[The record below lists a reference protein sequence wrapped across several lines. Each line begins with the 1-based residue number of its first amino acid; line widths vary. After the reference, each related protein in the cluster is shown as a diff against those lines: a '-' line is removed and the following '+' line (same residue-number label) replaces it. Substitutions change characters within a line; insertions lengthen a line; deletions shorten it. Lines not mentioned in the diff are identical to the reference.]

1 MAHISLKNN
10 AYHILGLDT
19 SASEKELLKRSKEII
34 NRIKIDDTPEYD
46 LDLGMFENFRTEDS
60 VKGALQK
67 LQAPKKRIREY
78 FFWFQISDN
87 IDEQA
92 LGLLKQKDFLNAIR
106 TWQNVAE
113 GDGAKSYFY
122 RKNLAI
128 LYCMV
133 LSVENDKQ
141 YLQDSLTTWKSIL
154 DSDKFWSAFSKA
166 YKLHDEQTASD
177 EVVSDFKKHVVAYLS
192 DIYTELHELH
202 NDNDYIQQFQS
213 IFSAKGE
220 KVEKKI
226 LNPVYQTIHGAVEKL
241 ENLKVSE
248 DGKLDKEE
256 SESIRNAIG
265 VIQTEMNKLIDLGL
279 YDDSQTKIM
288 RDRAANALRSV
299 VLDLHNNL
307 SELDKSENLLQVA
320 IKFAGTE
327 SLKNKLNNELEQ
339 IQKNVTD
346 DAENALAIEIPGTFR
361 SSTIVFKNT
370 FVEYGNKKIF
380 YKDAT
385 GISFDSTAT
394 RHSVYGIPTGTSYVY
409 NVSVRSDKETI
420 SISLTA
426 SKDESKAKEDWV
438 KLIGLV
444 SGLVQPILVKTIVDR
459 IFSKGEVIKFGEV
472 EFSKQGYS
480 KMKFKLFSKNE
491 KLIVYW
497 SDTIYIPKMFQG
509 QVIMWEDKDGKSVEF
524 AQIPMTVPNAV
535 IIPDLVQACYD
546 NREQ

>member
-46 LDLGMFENFRTEDS
+46 LDLGMFEDFRTEDL
-60 VKGALQK
+60 VKEALQK

-87 IDEQA
+87 VDEQA
-92 LGLLKQKDFLNAIR
+92 LGLLKHKDYLNAIR
-106 TWQNVAE
+106 TWQNAAD

-141 YLQDSLTTWKSIL
+141 YLQDSLTIWKSIL

-177 EVVSDFKKHVVAYLS
+177 EVISEFKKHVASYLS

-213 IFSAKGE
+213 VFSAKGE
-220 KVEKKI
+220 QVEKKI

-241 ENLKVSE
+241 EKLKVSE

-256 SESIRNAIG
+256 SDGIRNAVG
-265 VIQTEMNKLIDLGL
+265 VIQAEMNKLIDLGL

-288 RDRAANALRSV
+288 RDRAANALRAI

-307 SELDKSENLLQVA
+307 SELDKSAKLLEVA
-320 IKFAGTE
+320 ISIVGTD
-327 SLKNKLNNELEQ
+327 SLKNKLSAELEQ
-339 IQKNVTD
+339 ISKNVTD
-346 DAENALAIEIPGTFR
+346 DAENSLAIEVPGTFGGG
-361 SSTIVFKNT
+361 TVLFKNSYL
-370 FVEYGNKKIF
+370 EYNNKRIF

-385 GISFDSTAT
+385 AVSYHAMNQSINFIPISQSFSFMVASEKEKISFSF
-394 RHSVYGIPTGTSYVY
+394 GTTLHIG
-409 NVSVRSDKETI
+409 K
-420 SISLTA
+420 
-426 SKDESKAKEDWV
+426 KAKQDVWG
-438 KLIGLV
+438 KLIGL
-444 SGLVQPILVKTIVDR
+444 SGGLIEPHIVKRYVDQIFDRGEPIKI
-459 IFSKGEVIKFGEV
+459 GNV
-472 EFSKQGYS
+472 EFSKEGYS
-480 KMKFKLFSKNE
+480 KTRTKLFGGKE
-491 KLIVYW
+491 TETVLW
-497 SDTIYIPKMFQG
+497 TDTIYIPKFDSG
-509 QVIMWEDKDGKSVEF
+509 QVVLWKDKGGSGVLFEQIAMSVD
-524 AQIPMTVPNAV
+524 NAV
-535 IIPDLVQACYD
+535 VLPELVQACI
-546 NREQ
+546 NRA

>member
-46 LDLGMFENFRTEDS
+46 LDLGMFEDFRTEDS
-60 VKGALQK
+60 VKEALQK

-87 IDEQA
+87 VDEQA
-92 LGLLKQKDFLNAIR
+92 LGLLKQKDYLNAIR
-106 TWQNVAE
+106 TWKNAAD

-166 YKLHDEQTASD
+166 YRLHDEQTASD
-177 EVVSDFKKHVVAYLS
+177 EVISEFKKHVVSYLS
-192 DIYTELHELH
+192 DIYTELHEFH

-213 IFSAKGE
+213 VFSTRGE
-220 KVEKKI
+220 KIEKNV

-241 ENLKVSE
+241 EKLKVSE

-256 SESIRNAIG
+256 SESIRNAVG
-265 VIQTEMNKLIDLGL
+265 DIQAEMNKLIDLGL

-288 RDRAANALRSV
+288 RDRAANALRAI

-307 SELDKSENLLQVA
+307 SELEKSAKLLEVA
-320 IKFAGTE
+320 IGIAGTD
-327 SLKNKLNNELEQ
+327 SLKNKLTSELEQ
-339 IQKNVTD
+339 INKNLTD
-346 DAENALAIEIPGTFR
+346 DAENSLAIDVPGTFGGG
-361 SSTIVFKNT
+361 TVLFKNSYL
-370 FVEYGNKKIF
+370 EYNNKRIF

-385 GISFDSTAT
+385 AVSYHAQNQSINFIPISQSFSFMVASEKERISFSF
-394 RHSVYGIPTGTSYVY
+394 GTTLHIG
-409 NVSVRSDKETI
+409 K
-420 SISLTA
+420 
-426 SKDESKAKEDWV
+426 KAKQDVWG
-438 KLIGLV
+438 KLIGL
-444 SGLVQPILVKTIVDR
+444 SGGLIEPHIVKRYVDQ
-459 IFSKGEVIKFGEV
+459 IFDRGEPTKIGNV
-472 EFSKQGYS
+472 EFSKEGYS
-480 KMKFKLFSKNE
+480 KTRTKLFGGKE
-491 KLIVYW
+491 TETVLW
-497 SDTIYIPKMFQG
+497 TDTIYIPKFDSG
-509 QVIMWEDKDGKSVEF
+509 QVVLWKDKDGKGVLFE
-524 AQIPMTVPNAV
+524 QIAMSTDNAV
-535 IIPDLVQACYD
+535 VLPELVQACI
-546 NREQ
+546 NRA

>member
-46 LDLGMFENFRTEDS
+46 LDLGMFEDFRTEDS
-60 VKGALQK
+60 VKEALQK

-87 IDEQA
+87 VDEQA
-92 LGLLKQKDFLNAIR
+92 LGLLKHKDYLNAIR
-106 TWQNVAE
+106 TWQNAAD

-141 YLQDSLTTWKSIL
+141 YLQDSLTIWKSIL

-177 EVVSDFKKHVVAYLS
+177 EVISEFKKHVASYLS

-213 IFSAKGE
+213 VFSAKGE
-220 KVEKKI
+220 QVEKKI

-241 ENLKVSE
+241 EKLKVSE

-256 SESIRNAIG
+256 SDGIRNAVG
-265 VIQTEMNKLIDLGL
+265 VIQAEMNKLIDLGL

-288 RDRAANALRSV
+288 RDRAANALRAI

-307 SELDKSENLLQVA
+307 SELDKSAKLLEVA
-320 IKFAGTE
+320 ISIVGTD
-327 SLKNKLNNELEQ
+327 SLKNKLSAELEQ
-339 IQKNVTD
+339 ISKNVTD
-346 DAENALAIEIPGTFR
+346 DAENSLAIEVPGTFGGG
-361 SSTIVFKNT
+361 TVLFKNSYL
-370 FVEYGNKKIF
+370 EYNNKRIF

-385 GISFDSTAT
+385 AVSYHAMNQSINFIPISQSFSFMVASEKEKISFSF
-394 RHSVYGIPTGTSYVY
+394 GTTLHIG
-409 NVSVRSDKETI
+409 K
-420 SISLTA
+420 
-426 SKDESKAKEDWV
+426 KAKQDVWG
-438 KLIGLV
+438 KLIGL
-444 SGLVQPILVKTIVDR
+444 SGGLIEPHIVKRYVDQIFDRGEPIKI
-459 IFSKGEVIKFGEV
+459 GNV
-472 EFSKQGYS
+472 EFSKEGYS
-480 KMKFKLFSKNE
+480 KTRTKLFGGKE
-491 KLIVYW
+491 TETVLW
-497 SDTIYIPKMFQG
+497 TDTIYIPKFDSG
-509 QVIMWEDKDGKSVEF
+509 QVVLWKDKGGSGVLFEQIAMSVD
-524 AQIPMTVPNAV
+524 NAV
-535 IIPDLVQACYD
+535 VLPELVQACI
-546 NREQ
+546 NRA

>member
-1 MAHISLKNN
+1 MSTTLKNN

-19 SASEKELLKRSKEII
+19 SANEKDINKRSKEII
-34 NRIKIDDTPEYD
+34 NRLKADDVPEYD
-46 LDLGMFENFRTEDS
+46 LDIGLFDNFRTEDT
-60 VKGALQK
+60 VKDALQR

-78 FFWFQISDN
+78 FFWLQIADS
-87 IDEQA
+87 IDEQVM
-92 LGLLKQKDFLNAIR
+92 GLFKTKDYGNAIR
-106 TWQNVAE
+106 TWENAAE
-113 GDGAKSYFY
+113 AETTKGLFY
-122 RKNLAI
+122 KKNLAI
-128 LYCMV
+128 LYCLV
-133 LSVENDKQ
+133 LSAEDNEQ
-141 YLQDSLTTWKSIL
+141 YLRDSLKAWKNL
-154 DSDKFWSAFSKA
+154 VDSDKFWSTFSKL
-166 YKLHDEQTASD
+166 YKLHDEQTASED
-177 EVVSDFKKHVVAYLS
+177 IVIDLKNNVVNHLS
-192 DIYTELHELH
+192 DIYTELHQIHGNANYVNE
-202 NDNDYIQQFQS
+202 FQK
-213 IFSAKGE
+213 IFSSAKGE
-220 KVEKKI
+220 KIEKNV
-226 LNPVYQTIHGAVEKL
+226 LGPAYQTINKAVEGL
-241 ENLKVSE
+241 ENMEVSK
-248 DGKLDKEE
+248 DNKFDKAE
-256 SESIRNAIG
+256 SNTIKELMASI
-265 VIQTEMNKLIDLGL
+265 QQELNKLIDLGL
-279 YDDSQTKIM
+279 YEDSQTKIM
-288 RDRAANALRSV
+288 RDRAANALRSI

-307 SELDKSENLLQVA
+307 SELDKSGKLLQAA
-320 IKFAGTE
+320 IQLAGTE
-327 SLKNKLNNELEQ
+327 SLKNKLKGELEQ
-339 IQKNVTD
+339 IQKNVTE
-346 DAENALAIEIPGTFR
+346 DAENALVIEIPGTFR

-409 NVSVRSDKETI
+409 NVSVRSEKETI

-444 SGLVQPILVKTIVDR
+444 SGLVQPILVKSIVDR
-459 IFSKGEVIKFGEV
+459 IFSKGEVVKFGEV

-480 KMKFKLFSKNE
+480 KMKFKFFSKNE

>member
-1 MAHISLKNN
+1 MANISLKNN

-46 LDLGMFENFRTEDS
+46 LDLGMFEDFRTEDS
-60 VKGALQK
+60 VKEALQK

-87 IDEQA
+87 VDEQA
-92 LGLLKQKDFLNAIR
+92 LGLLKHKDYLNAIR
-106 TWQNVAE
+106 TWQNAAD

-141 YLQDSLTTWKSIL
+141 HLQDSLTAWKSIL

-177 EVVSDFKKHVVAYLS
+177 EVISEFKKHVVSYLS

-202 NDNDYIQQFQS
+202 NDNDYIHQFQS

-226 LNPVYQTIHGAVEKL
+226 LNPVYQTIHTAVEKL

-265 VIQTEMNKLIDLGL
+265 AIQAEMNKLIDLGL
-279 YDDSQTKIM
+279 YEDSQTKIM
-288 RDRAANALRSV
+288 RDRAANALRAI

-307 SELDKSENLLQVA
+307 SELEKSAKLLEVA
-320 IKFAGTE
+320 LSIVGTD
-327 SLKNKLNNELEQ
+327 SLKNKLTAELEQ
-339 IQKNVTD
+339 INKNVTD
-346 DAENALAIEIPGTFR
+346 DAENSLAIEVPGTFGGG
-361 SSTIVFKNT
+361 TVLFKNSYL
-370 FVEYGNKKIF
+370 EYNNKRIF

-385 GISFDSTAT
+385 AVSYHAMNQSINFIPVSQSFSFMVASEKEKISFSF
-394 RHSVYGIPTGTSYVY
+394 GTTLHIG
-409 NVSVRSDKETI
+409 K
-420 SISLTA
+420 
-426 SKDESKAKEDWV
+426 KAKQDVWG
-438 KLIGLV
+438 KLIGL
-444 SGLVQPILVKTIVDR
+444 SGGLIEPHIVKRYVDK
-459 IFSKGEVIKFGEV
+459 IFDRGESVKIGNV
-472 EFSKQGYS
+472 EFSKDGYS
-480 KMKFKLFSKNE
+480 KTRTKLFGGKE
-491 KLIVYW
+491 TETVLW
-497 SDTIYIPKMFQG
+497 TDTIYIPKFDSG
-509 QVIMWEDKDGKSVEF
+509 QVVLWKDKNGSGVLFEQIAMSVD
-524 AQIPMTVPNAV
+524 NAV
-535 IIPDLVQACYD
+535 VLPELVQACV
-546 NREQ
+546 NRA

>member
-46 LDLGMFENFRTEDS
+46 LDLGMFEDFRTEDS
-60 VKGALQK
+60 VKEALQK

-87 IDEQA
+87 VDEQA
-92 LGLLKQKDFLNAIR
+92 LGLLKHKDYLNAIR
-106 TWQNVAE
+106 TWQNAAD

-141 YLQDSLTTWKSIL
+141 YLQDSLTIWKSIL

-177 EVVSDFKKHVVAYLS
+177 EVISEFKKHVVSYLS

-213 IFSAKGE
+213 VFSAKGE
-220 KVEKKI
+220 QVEKKI

-241 ENLKVSE
+241 EKLKVSE

-256 SESIRNAIG
+256 SDGIRNAVG
-265 VIQTEMNKLIDLGL
+265 VIQAEMNKLIDLGL

-288 RDRAANALRSV
+288 RDRAANALRAI

-307 SELDKSENLLQVA
+307 SELDKSAKLLEVA
-320 IKFAGTE
+320 ISIVGTD
-327 SLKNKLNNELEQ
+327 SLKNKLSAELEQ
-339 IQKNVTD
+339 ISKNVTD
-346 DAENALAIEIPGTFR
+346 DAENSLAIEVPGTFGGG
-361 SSTIVFKNT
+361 TVLFKNSYL
-370 FVEYGNKKIF
+370 EYNNKRIF

-385 GISFDSTAT
+385 AVSYHAMNQSINFIPISQSFSFMVASEKEKISFSF
-394 RHSVYGIPTGTSYVY
+394 GTTLHIG
-409 NVSVRSDKETI
+409 K
-420 SISLTA
+420 
-426 SKDESKAKEDWV
+426 KAKQDVWG
-438 KLIGLV
+438 KLIGL
-444 SGLVQPILVKTIVDR
+444 SGGLIEPHIVKRYVDQIFDRGEPIKI
-459 IFSKGEVIKFGEV
+459 GNV
-472 EFSKQGYS
+472 EFSKEGYS
-480 KMKFKLFSKNE
+480 KTRTKLFGGKE
-491 KLIVYW
+491 TETVLW
-497 SDTIYIPKMFQG
+497 TDTIYIPKFDSG
-509 QVIMWEDKDGKSVEF
+509 QVVLWKDKGGSGVLFEQIAMSVD
-524 AQIPMTVPNAV
+524 NAV
-535 IIPDLVQACYD
+535 VLPELVQACI
-546 NREQ
+546 NRA

>member
-46 LDLGMFENFRTEDS
+46 LDLGMFEDFRTEDA
-60 VKGALQK
+60 VKEALQK

-78 FFWFQISDN
+78 FFWFQISDSV
-87 IDEQA
+87 DEQA
-92 LGLLKQKDFLNAIR
+92 LGLIKHKDYLNAIR
-106 TWQNVAE
+106 TWQNAAE

-177 EVVSDFKKHVVAYLS
+177 EVISEFKKHVVSYLS

-202 NDNDYIQQFQS
+202 DDNDYIQQFQS
-213 IFSAKGE
+213 VFSAKGE
-220 KVEKKI
+220 QVEKKI

-241 ENLKVSE
+241 EKLKVSE

-256 SESIRNAIG
+256 SDHIRNAVGI
-265 VIQTEMNKLIDLGL
+265 IQAEMNKLIDLGL

-288 RDRAANALRSV
+288 RDRAANALRAI

-307 SELDKSENLLQVA
+307 SELDKSAKLLEVA
-320 IKFAGTE
+320 ISIVGTD
-327 SLKNKLNNELEQ
+327 SLKNKLNAELEQ
-339 IQKNVTD
+339 INKNVTD
-346 DAENALAIEIPGTFR
+346 DAENSLAIEVPGTFGGG
-361 SSTIVFKNT
+361 TVLFKNSYL
-370 FVEYGNKKIF
+370 EYNNKRIF

-385 GISFDSTAT
+385 AVSYHAMNQSINFIPVSQSFSFMVASEKEKISFSF
-394 RHSVYGIPTGTSYVY
+394 GTTLHIG
-409 NVSVRSDKETI
+409 K
-420 SISLTA
+420 
-426 SKDESKAKEDWV
+426 KAKQDVWG
-438 KLIGLV
+438 KLIGL
-444 SGLVQPILVKTIVDR
+444 SGGLIEPHIVKRYVDK
-459 IFSKGEVIKFGEV
+459 IFDRGEPVKIGNV
-472 EFSKQGYS
+472 EFSKEGYS
-480 KMKFKLFSKNE
+480 KTRTKLFGGKE
-491 KLIVYW
+491 TETVLW
-497 SDTIYIPKMFQG
+497 TDTIYIPKFDSG
-509 QVIMWEDKDGKSVEF
+509 QVVLWKDKDGKGVLFEQIAMSVD
-524 AQIPMTVPNAV
+524 NAV
-535 IIPDLVQACYD
+535 VLPELVQACV
-546 NREQ
+546 NRA

>member
-46 LDLGMFENFRTEDS
+46 LDLGMFEDFRTEDA
-60 VKGALQK
+60 VKEALQK

-78 FFWFQISDN
+78 FFWFQISDSV
-87 IDEQA
+87 DEQA
-92 LGLLKQKDFLNAIR
+92 LGLLKHKDYLNAIR
-106 TWQNVAE
+106 TWQNAAE

-154 DSDKFWSAFSKA
+154 DSDKFWSAFAKA

-177 EVVSDFKKHVVAYLS
+177 EVISEFKKHVVSYLS

-202 NDNDYIQQFQS
+202 DDNDYIQQFQS
-213 IFSAKGE
+213 VFSAKGE
-220 KVEKKI
+220 QVEKKI

-241 ENLKVSE
+241 EKLKVSE

-256 SESIRNAIG
+256 SDHIRNAVGI
-265 VIQTEMNKLIDLGL
+265 IQAEMNKLIDLGL

-288 RDRAANALRSV
+288 RDRAANALRAI

-307 SELDKSENLLQVA
+307 SELDKSAKLLEVA
-320 IKFAGTE
+320 ISIVGTD
-327 SLKNKLNNELEQ
+327 SLKNKLNAELEQ
-339 IQKNVTD
+339 INKNVTD
-346 DAENALAIEIPGTFR
+346 DAENSLAIEVPGTFGGG
-361 SSTIVFKNT
+361 TVLFKNSYL
-370 FVEYGNKKIF
+370 EYNNKRIF

-385 GISFDSTAT
+385 AVSYHAMNQSINFIPVSQSFSFMVASEKEKISFSF
-394 RHSVYGIPTGTSYVY
+394 GTTLHIG
-409 NVSVRSDKETI
+409 K
-420 SISLTA
+420 
-426 SKDESKAKEDWV
+426 KAKQDVWG
-438 KLIGLV
+438 KLIGL
-444 SGLVQPILVKTIVDR
+444 SGGLIEPHIVKRYVDQ
-459 IFSKGEVIKFGEV
+459 IFDRGEPVKIGNV
-472 EFSKQGYS
+472 EFSKEGYS
-480 KMKFKLFSKNE
+480 KTRTKLFGGKE
-491 KLIVYW
+491 TETVLW
-497 SDTIYIPKMFQG
+497 TDTIYIPKFDSG
-509 QVIMWEDKDGKSVEF
+509 QVVLWKDKDGKGVLFEQIAMSVD
-524 AQIPMTVPNAV
+524 NAV
-535 IIPDLVQACYD
+535 VLPELVQACV
-546 NREQ
+546 NRA